1 MDVVVVGKHTDV
13 DSALRALTVEKVA
26 RVAKFASDVRRVDV
40 DYAQHP
46 TRRADDSHACEI
58 LVHVRQHLV
67 KGSAAGAEHVIA
79 LERALVKVE
88 EQMRRLHGRRV
99 GARNGSRARNARD
112 AAAAAAAATSTTA
125 MEPASP
131 APPAPTTDASAT
143 GPAASNGRGADPVVV
158 KSKQFDVRPMG
169 VDEAALQMEL
179 LGHDFYL
186 FTLAESGCAAVVYR
200 RHDGELGLI
209 EASS

>member
-1 MDVVVVGKHTDV
+1 MDVVVVGKHTQV
-13 DSALRALTVEKVA
+13 DSALRALTVEKVQ
-26 RVAKFASDVRRVDV
+26 RVAKFATDVRRVDV
-40 DYAQHP
+40 DYEQHP

-58 LVHVRQHLV
+58 LVHVRQQLV
-67 KGSAAGAEHVIA
+67 KGTAAGAEHVIA
-79 LERALVKVE
+79 LERALDKVE

-99 GARNGSRARNARD
+99 ERRTGSRGRSARD
-112 AAAAAAAATSTTA
+112 AAAVAAATNTSA
-125 MEPASP
+125 IEPVSSSG
-131 APPAPTTDASAT
+131 AP
-143 GPAASNGRGADPVVV
+143 ASNGAAGSRAGEPVVV

-169 VDEAALQMEL
+169 VEEAALQMEL

>member
-1 MDVVVVGKHTDV
+1 MDVVVVGKHTEV
-13 DSALRALTVEKVA
+13 DSVLRALTVEKVQ

-40 DYAQHP
+40 DYEQTP
-46 TRRADDSHACEI
+46 TRRADDSHVCEI

-67 KGSAAGAEHVIA
+67 KGTAAGAEHVIA
-79 LERALVKVE
+79 LERALDKVE

-99 GARNGSRARNARD
+99 ERRKGSRARNGRP
-112 AAAAAAAATSTTA
+112 AAPAATITA
-125 MEPASP
+125 METPTMEPAIAPAPASP
-131 APPAPTTDASAT
+131 N
-143 GPAASNGRGADPVVV
+143 GQEAAPVVV
-158 KSKQFDVRPMG
+158 KSKQFDVRPMSI
-169 VDEAALQMEL
+169 DEAALQMEL

-186 FTLAESGCAAVVYR
+186 FTLDESGRAAVVYR

>member
-1 MDVVVVGKHTDV
+1 MEVVVVGKRTEV
-13 DSALRALTVEKVA
+13 DSALRALTVEKVQ

-40 DYAQHP
+40 DYEQLP

-67 KGSAAGAEHVIA
+67 KGTAAGAEHVIA
-79 LERALVKVE
+79 LERALDKVE

-99 GARNGSRARNARD
+99 ERRTGSRARSARD
-112 AAAAAAAATSTTA
+112 AAAAAAAATV
-125 MEPASP
+125 EPAP
-131 APPAPTTDASAT
+131 VPPPAAVSRNGSEPT
-143 GPAASNGRGADPVVV
+143 VV

-169 VDEAALQMEL
+169 VAEAALQMEL

-186 FTLAESGCAAVVYR
+186 FTLAESGRAAVVYR
-200 RHDGELGLI
+200 RRDGELGLI

>member
-1 MDVVVVGKHTDV
+1 MDVVVVGKHTEV
-13 DSALRALTVEKVA
+13 DSALRALTVEKVQ
-26 RVAKFASDVRRVDV
+26 RVVKFANDVRRVDV
-40 DYAQHP
+40 DYEQHP
-46 TRRADDSHACEI
+46 TRRADDSHVCEI

-79 LERALVKVE
+79 LERALDKVE

-99 GARNGSRARNARD
+99 ERRKGSRARGARD
-112 AAAAAAAATSTTA
+112 AVAAAATLTTTV
-125 MEPASP
+125 E
-131 APPAPTTDASAT
+131 APPAPAPAST
-143 GPAASNGRGADPVVV
+143 NGQAAEPIVV
-158 KSKQFDVRPMG
+158 KSKQFDVTPMSI
-169 VDEAALQMEL
+169 EAAALQMEL

-186 FTLAESGCAAVVYR
+186 FTLVESGRAAVVYR